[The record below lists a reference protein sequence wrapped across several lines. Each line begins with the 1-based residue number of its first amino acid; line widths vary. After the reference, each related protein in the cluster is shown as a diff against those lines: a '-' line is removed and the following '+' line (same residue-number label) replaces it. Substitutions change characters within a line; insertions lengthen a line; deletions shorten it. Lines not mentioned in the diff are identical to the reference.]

1 MTEIFKLKDFTSAA
15 LPHIFCIA
23 NAEAGTVHLAAAN
36 CNQAH
41 VMLWPGVVPLTSGVR
56 TITVYKFLEL
66 QILQGMALSMHV
78 EPDSLFFPDLDFSI
92 QTEARD
98 TRPHDVHKF
107 VAALMDP
114 VEPGVSSSEIYG
126 IGWDGINRFVALFDV
141 SAGLR
146 IGCNGPGKPLIV
158 EGLDKSW
165 RVITMVERLSG

>member
-1 MTEIFKLKDFTSAA
+1 MIDIFKLKDFTSEI

-23 NAEAGTVHLAAAN
+23 DTESQTVHLAAAN
-36 CNQAH
+36 CNQAY

-66 QILQGMALSMHV
+66 QILHGMTLSMGL
-78 EPDSLFFPDLDFSI
+78 EPDRLFFPDLDFSI

-98 TRPHDVHKF
+98 TRPYDVDKF
-107 VAALMDP
+107 VEALMGP
-114 VEPGVSSSEIYG
+114 VEPGASSSEIYG
-126 IGWDGINRFVALFDV
+126 IGWDGINRFVSLFDV

-165 RVITMVERLSG
+165 RVITMVERLTG